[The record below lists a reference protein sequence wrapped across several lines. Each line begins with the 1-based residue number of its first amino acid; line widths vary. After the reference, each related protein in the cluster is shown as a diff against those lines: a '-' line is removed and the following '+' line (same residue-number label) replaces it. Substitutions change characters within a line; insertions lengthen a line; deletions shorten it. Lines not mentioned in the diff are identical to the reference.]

1 MHVSLTNKKA
11 RLDSSLAHKHAN
23 GGWAV
28 GPNGPCRAM
37 ISNERMDVQGR
48 RCLLWNDSCSLVS
61 NLQSKRSD
69 IPSTTTDSFGTGA

>member
-11 RLDSSLAHKHAN
+11 RLDSLLAHKHAN

-37 ISNERMDVQGR
+37 ISNEGMDVQGIIV
-48 RCLLWNDSCSLVS
+48 SCGMILD
-61 NLQSKRSD
+61 RY
-69 IPSTTTDSFGTGA
+69 PRTCM